1 VIRSCTSPPQPAA
14 RDLRRLYLA
23 QALGQIPRLCSLQ
36 DRNPFS
42 PTYGSFHRAYWL
54 EKVSDFPD
62 AMAQIGSLCL
72 ALVYAH
78 ELPANPYWRQPK
90 VREWALAGL
99 ENWARI
105 QHSDGSFDEFYPFER
120 GWGTP
125 TALTLYAA
133 VEAYCLLEGEIP
145 EPIARRLLAAIRRS
159 ARLVAAGQSEQ
170 DDLANHHAMACLA
183 VWKASKLLADPG
195 LRGAFGRLWRGFLR
209 YHSRREGWSQEYDGA
224 DPGYLSGTI
233 SLLAKLYQDSR
244 EPEVLAVLR
253 SAVEFASYFGYPDG
267 HYAGAI
273 GSRQTSHFYPH
284 GFELLAEELPLAGA
298 LAERMLQG
306 LAAGAL
312 VPPSVM
318 PDRYLAWRTAE
329 YLLAY
334 LDARPRTTAL
344 PPLPYE
350 RPPFRRWFPEARIY
364 VGRDERS
371 YLVANLAKGGA
382 LKLFELET
390 GRLIHDDCGIQAR
403 LATGELATSQW
414 IDTTYRVLIS
424 DGELRVEGCLQRIPS
439 TRSLTPLKMALFRA
453 TLATLG
459 RSPRAAH
466 FIKASIRNLL
476 ILGTRPVPIR
486 FRRSIHATTEA
497 LTLSDEV
504 RLGRGSRLS
513 GLMFGGHF
521 SVRYVPQSRYFQQP
535 ELAAR
540 DCRLNVDQLTRLHAA
555 RALTVTRRV
564 EIPSGRL
571 HVEIDGEVGV
581 LAADPRGAAG

>member
-1 VIRSCTSPPQPAA
+1 VIRSCAPPLRPAA
-14 RDLRRLYLA
+14 DDLRRQYLT
-23 QALGQIPRLCSLQ
+23 QALGQIPRLLSLQ

-78 ELPANPYWRQPK
+78 QLPVNPYWRQPQ
-90 VREWALAGL
+90 VRGWALAGL

-133 VEAYCLLEGEIP
+133 VEAYGLLAGEIP
-145 EPIARRLLAAIRRS
+145 SPTAQRVLAAMRRA

-183 VWKASKLLADPG
+183 VWKAARLLADPG
-195 LRGAFGRLWRGFLR
+195 LRAAFERLWRGFLR
-209 YHSRREGWSQEYDGA
+209 YHNRREGWSREYDGA

-244 EPEVLAVLR
+244 QPEVLAVLR
-253 SAVEFASYFGYPDG
+253 SAVEFASYFTYPDG

-273 GSRQTSHFYPH
+273 GSRQTSHVYPH
-284 GFELLAEELPLAGA
+284 GFELLAAELPLAGA
-298 LAERMLQG
+298 VAEHLLQG

-312 VPPSVM
+312 VPPAVM

-334 LDARPRTTAL
+334 LDARPRPPSL
-344 PPLPYE
+344 PPLPFE
-350 RPPFRRWFPEARIY
+350 RPPFRRWFPDARIY
-364 VGRDERS
+364 VARDERS

-382 LKLFELET
+382 LKLFELAS
-390 GRLIHDDCGIQAR
+390 GRLIHDDCGVQAR
-403 LATGELATSQW
+403 LATGGLATSQW
-414 IDTTYRVLIS
+414 IDPTYRILIS
-424 DGELRVEGCLQRIPS
+424 DGALQVEGSLQRIPS
-439 TRSLTPLKMALFRA
+439 SGHFTPLKMALFRA
-453 TLATLG
+453 TLAALG

-466 FIKASIRNLL
+466 LIKAGIRKLL
-476 ILGTRPVPIR
+476 ILGTRPVPVR
-486 FRRSIHATTEA
+486 FRRRIRATAEG
-497 LTLSDEV
+497 LTVSDEV
-504 RLGRGSRLS
+504 RLGPGSRLA
-513 GLMFGGHF
+513 GLMSGGHF
-521 SVRYVPQSRYFQQP
+521 AVRYVPQSRYFQQP

-540 DCRLNVDQLTRLHAA
+540 DCRLSRDQLRRLHAA
-555 RALTVTRRV
+555 RAVTVTRRV

-571 HVEIDGEVGV
+571 RVEIDGEVAAS
-581 LAADPRGAAG
+581 AADPRGAVS